1 MSETNEATEPT
12 PNQAGALASEPNQSV
27 QGLGESYRENYAL
40 LKGVAEDLR
49 KAQEVDVDELLPK
62 VEMAS
67 KAHSYC
73 RTRIEEAQKV
83 LDTIFGKDEAR

>member
-1 MSETNEATEPT
+1 MNETTEPT
-12 PNQAGALASEPNQSV
+12 TSQPGALAIETNQSV
-27 QGLGESYRENYAL
+27 QGLRESYKENYAL
-40 LKGVAEDLR
+40 LKSVAEDLR

-73 RTRIEEAQKV
+73 KTRIEQAQQV
-83 LDTIFGKDEAR
+83 LDKIFGKEQAD